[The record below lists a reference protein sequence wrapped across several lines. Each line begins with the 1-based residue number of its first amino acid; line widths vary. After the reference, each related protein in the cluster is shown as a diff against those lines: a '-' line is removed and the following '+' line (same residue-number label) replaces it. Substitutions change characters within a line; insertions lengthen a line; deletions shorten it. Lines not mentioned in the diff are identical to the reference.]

1 MKCFF
6 FHLMPYL
13 HLDPGVRA
21 QYDSCWMV
29 LPNGAY
35 DPRKGHELYNRYL
48 DELELAEAVG
58 FDGLVLNEHHATAYG
73 MMPAPNLI
81 CAALARRTT
90 RASIAIL
97 GNITPLREHPLM
109 IAEELA
115 MLDNIMGG
123 RLICGFVRG
132 IGVEY
137 LVWGV
142 NPTLSHERFHESQE
156 LIVRAWTATE
166 PFAFEGA
173 HYHVPWVNV
182 WPRPYQQPH
191 PPIWI
196 PTNGSTETV
205 EWAARADHR
214 YKYLQNLSAA
224 AACQKYMTLYHE
236 VAARAG
242 WEATPANLGWGSPT
256 YVAETDDIAYRE
268 MKPHIESFFNMFF
281 RNPPH
286 RFLPPGYT
294 SLESMRRIAIDKI
307 PIFGPQ
313 TLDNLIKHGVVLCGS
328 AGTVREQLAHN
339 ARSWGF
345 DTHVG
350 VLHFG
355 TLPRELTEKNLR
367 LYASEVIPYVRGI
380 HEPAAAATEA
390 SQGGST

>member
-13 HLDPGVRA
+13 YLDPTVRA

-29 LPNGAY
+29 LPNNAY

-48 DELELAEAVG
+48 DELELAEEVG

-81 CAALARRTT
+81 CAALARRTK
-90 RASIAIL
+90 RAKIAIL

-142 NPTLSHERFHESQE
+142 NPTSSHERFHESQE

-166 PFAFEGA
+166 PFAFEGK

-214 YKYLQNLSAA
+214 YRYLQNLSAA
-224 AACQKYMTLYHE
+224 VACKKYMDLYRD

-242 WEATPANLGWGSPT
+242 WEATPANLGWGCPT
-256 YVAETDDIAYRE
+256 YVAETDEIAYRE
-268 MKPHIESFFNMFF
+268 MKPHIESFFNVFF

-294 SLESMRRIAIDKI
+294 SLESMRRIALDKI

-313 TLDNLIKHGVVLCGS
+313 TIDNLMKHGVVLCGS
-328 AGTVREQLAHN
+328 AKTVREQLAHN
-339 ARSWGF
+339 AKAWGF

-355 TLPRELTEKNLR
+355 TLPRDLTEKNLR
-367 LYASEVIPYVRGI
+367 LYANEVIPYVRGI
-380 HEPAAAATEA
+380 HEPSPAGTAHA
-390 SQGGST
+390 SVAE